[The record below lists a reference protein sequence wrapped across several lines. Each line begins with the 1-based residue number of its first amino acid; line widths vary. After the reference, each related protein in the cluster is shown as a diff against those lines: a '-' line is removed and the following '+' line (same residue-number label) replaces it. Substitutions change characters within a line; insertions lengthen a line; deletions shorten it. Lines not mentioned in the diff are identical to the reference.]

1 MGNKIRVYTSDLQLG
16 MYIAEL
22 DRPWTDTPFMF
33 QGFILRKESE
43 IETLRGYCDYV
54 YVDEEQSQADV
65 AAKLTLLRP
74 VTGEEERAD
83 AARASGKSDFS
94 EAVFRSS
101 LTRSHAVYRDARCW
115 IDQMLEDSRLG
126 TSIDTDQARALV
138 TQLADEVIRNPDA
151 LIWLTYLKSRD
162 EYTATHCMNVCILAL
177 TFGRCLGLDETA
189 LHQLGLGALL
199 HDLGKMQIPGEV
211 LNKPGR
217 LTEEEFA
224 IIKKHPGLGF
234 AMLRDDKNLD
244 KASLHIVLHHHER
257 LDGRGYPRGLGEKKI
272 PLLTRISSI
281 VDVYDAITSD
291 RCYHDGIAP
300 AQALENLFKWASGNF
315 DVALL
320 ERFIKC
326 IGIYPIGSV
335 VRLSSGEVGII
346 VASDECNR
354 LKPILLIVQNAEGK
368 PVAPRRLI
376 NMASA
381 SWEKG
386 GGGPSIEQVLEPKD
400 VGVDIKA
407 VLQQE
412 LDLSSLDGASG

>member
-1 MGNKIRVYTSDLQLG
+1 
-16 MYIAEL
+16 MYVAEL
-22 DRPWTDTPFMF
+22 DRPWTDTPFLF
-33 QGFILRKESE
+33 QGFVLREADE
-43 IETLRGYCDYV
+43 IAVLCEHCEYV
-54 YVDEEQSQADV
+54 YVDREQSRPDV
-65 AAKLTLLRP
+65 AARLVSLRS
-74 VTGEEERAD
+74 V
-83 AARASGKSDFS
+83 S
-94 EAVFRSS
+94 EARPPRAGVSRKSGFREVEFRRS
-101 LTRSHAVYRDARCW
+101 LTRSHAIYRDARGW

-126 TSIDTDQARALV
+126 NSVDTDQARALV

-151 LIWLTYLKSRD
+151 LVWLTYLKSRD

-177 TFGRCLGLDETA
+177 TFGRCLALEEEA

-199 HDLGKMQIPGEV
+199 HDLGKMQVPDEV

-224 IIKKHPGLGF
+224 IMKRHPGLGF
-234 AMLRDDKNLD
+234 AMLRDDKNID

-257 LDGRGYPRGLGEKKI
+257 LDGRGYPRGLDEKRI

-291 RCYHDGIAP
+291 RCYHDGVAP
-300 AQALENLFKWASGNF
+300 AQALENLFKWAPGNF
-315 DVALL
+315 DVTLL
-320 ERFIKC
+320 EGFIKC

-335 VRLSSGEVGII
+335 VRLSTGEVGII

-368 PVAPRRLI
+368 PMEQRRLI

-386 GGGPSIEQVLEPKD
+386 EAPLTIEQVLEPKA

-407 VLQQE
+407 VLLEE
-412 LDLSSLDGASG
+412 LNLAKNLPPS

>member
-1 MGNKIRVYTSDLQLG
+1 MSNKIRVYTCDLELG
-16 MYIAEL
+16 MYVAEL
-22 DRPWTDTPFMF
+22 DRPWTDTPFLF
-33 QGFILRKESE
+33 QGFVLQEQDE
-43 IETLRGYCDYV
+43 IAVLCEHCEYV
-54 YVDEEQSQADV
+54 YVDSEQSRPDV
-65 AAKLTLLRP
+65 AAKLVSRRP
-74 VTGEEERAD
+74 VAEARVAKVSTPAKTG
-83 AARASGKSDFS
+83 
-94 EAVFRSS
+94 FREVEFRRS
-101 LTRSHAVYRDARCW
+101 LTRSHAIYRDARCW

-126 TSIDTDQARALV
+126 NSVDTDQARSLV

-151 LIWLTYLKSRD
+151 LVWLTYLKSRD

-177 TFGRCLGLDETA
+177 TFGRCLGLEEVA

-199 HDLGKMQIPGEV
+199 HDLGKMQISDEV

-217 LTEEEFA
+217 LTEAEFDL
-224 IIKKHPGLGF
+224 IKKHPGLGF
-234 AMLRDDKNLD
+234 AMLRDDKNID

-257 LDGRGYPRGLGEKKI
+257 LDGCGYPRGLGEDKI

-300 AQALENLFKWASGNF
+300 AQALENLFKWAPGNF
-315 DVALL
+315 DVSLL
-320 ERFIKC
+320 EGFIKC

-368 PVAPRRLI
+368 PMEQRRLI

-386 GGGPSIEQVLEPKD
+386 KAPLTIEQILEPKA
-400 VGVDIKA
+400 VGINIKA
-407 VLQQE
+407 VLQEE
-412 LDLSSLDGASG
+412 LNIAKNFPSS